1 MSGMPFVHR
10 LRVRWSEIDAQ
21 GVVFNPNYFV
31 FADVA
36 ATEFLRARGI
46 LGALDEEMQQVFAV
60 DAQAAFKG
68 SARFDDELD
77 IAVRLDRLGRS
88 SFTLGIE
95 IRRGEAL
102 LTEIRLIYVR
112 AIDGASVPISQALRA
127 RLEGEA

>member
-1 MSGMPFVHR
+1 MSQGPFVHR

-36 ATEFLRARGI
+36 ATEFLRDRGV
-46 LGALDEEMQQVFAV
+46 LGALDEEMQQIFVV
-60 DAQAAFKG
+60 DAHAGFKG

-88 SFTLGIE
+88 SFALAVE
-95 IRRGEAL
+95 IRREQTL
-102 LTEIRLIYVR
+102 LTNISLTYVR
-112 AIDGASVPISQALRA
+112 AVDGVATPISPTLRD
-127 RLEGEA
+127 RLTGDA